1 MGEGVEHVSPDGS
14 QESLGSNLPKL
25 ANFNNIPTTFT
36 STNLASF
43 EQLLQEVEVIEKI
56 IDKLIDSKIVKDNF
70 SRSVT
75 QGNKEVLEVDRGDV
89 MICLQ
94 MAQHLGI
101 PPLTA
106 LSMGKVFNKVG
117 YLKAV
122 TGVALGFDPMI
133 SQTKFFGF
141 EDKDKNLQAGM
152 YVATMQILCAKE
164 GIRLEYIEEDV
175 PVKWYKSSSN
185 DFMGTTL
192 LPNMLVVPDGKLVAS
207 WTDAQKEAFQLKLL
221 DPNTLGCTIAGTTRR
236 TTVRAYRKHKDGST
250 QEVTRSYCLQEAIDA
265 GLAKGK
271 TTTGETVLGKSNW
284 VNVADMLSARAI
296 GRVLKV
302 IGADALKGVSL
313 VDELKDSE
321 NLTAIG

>member
-1 MGEGVEHVSPDGS
+1 MDNEVEKENSEVLQH
-14 QESLGSNLPKL
+14 ELGHNLPKV
-25 ANFNNIPTTFT
+25 ATFDNIPTTF
-36 STNLASF
+36 SSNNLASF
-43 EQLLQEVEVIEKI
+43 EQLLHEVEIIEKI
-56 IDKLIDSKIVKDNF
+56 IDKLIDSKVVKDNF
-70 SRSVT
+70 SRAVT

-175 PVKWYKSSSN
+175 PVKWYKSSNN

-192 LPNMLVVPDGKLVAS
+192 LPNMLIVPDSKVVAS
-207 WTDAQKEAFQLKLL
+207 WTDSEKEEFQLKLL
-221 DPNTLGCTIAGTTRR
+221 DPNILGCTVGGITRR
-236 TTVRAYRKHKDGST
+236 TTVRAYRTHKDNTT

-265 GLAKGK
+265 GLAKGR
-271 TTTGETVLGKSNW
+271 TTWGTNVDGKNNW
-284 VNVADMLSARAI
+284 VNVADMLSTRAI

-313 VDELKDSE
+313 VDELKDSS